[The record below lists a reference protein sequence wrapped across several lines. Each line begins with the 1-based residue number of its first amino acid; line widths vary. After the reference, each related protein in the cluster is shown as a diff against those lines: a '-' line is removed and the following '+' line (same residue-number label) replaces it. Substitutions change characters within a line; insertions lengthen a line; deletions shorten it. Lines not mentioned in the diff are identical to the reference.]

1 MIEGL
6 ILFITC
12 AMETA
17 LCIYY
22 YDSFMP
28 YKRSKLHKLI
38 AYFALTVFVV
48 GNAALFEVIPSKYY
62 SIKLLTYI
70 FIHIIFMKI
79 CYRSGWITSAFFS
92 GSAVLLQILVQTL
105 VYLSFHF
112 SHSDN
117 QIFVNL
123 MACLACAI
131 SLCIEVFLRKK
142 LPLLKE
148 YLKKEYVLLK
158 SFVWFPLATAIVGLF
173 SYIFFVSPSSSGLF
187 QAVVSAVL
195 LVVNIISLFLLQD
208 SLVKDEKIR
217 LSEIQLES
225 KQNQLQAFW
234 DMQSLYE
241 RQGRKLHD
249 YKKQLG
255 TVGELLKTGDVD
267 AAIDFT
273 EQLTKSIAVEMSEV
287 NVGHPVVNAILNQ
300 QYRIAKSEDIG
311 MSFTVG
317 DMHDI
322 RLSDDDIVV
331 VLGNLLEN
339 AIHECKKIKSLGRM
353 ASVQVKLVEKDSK
366 LIFTVRNPVVKKVD
380 IEDNKVQKNIKNGHG
395 IGLANV
401 FAVVKKYDGSFA
413 ISCDDK
419 EFTAVVLI

>member
-22 YDSFMP
+22 YDSFMQ
-28 YKRSKLHKLI
+28 YKSSKLHKLI
-38 AYFALTVFVV
+38 AYFTLTVFVV
-48 GNAALFEVIPSKYY
+48 GNAELFEVVPSKYY

-70 FIHIIFMKI
+70 FIHIIFVKI
-79 CYRSGWITSAFFS
+79 CYRSGWGTSTFFS

-173 SYIFFVSPSSSGLF
+173 SYLFFVSPSSSGLF

-225 KQNQLQAFW
+225 KQNQIQAFR

-287 NVGHPVVNAILNQ
+287 NVGHPVVNAVLNQ
-300 QYRIAKSEDIG
+300 QYRVAKEKNIG
-311 MSFTVG
+311 MTFAVS
-317 DMHDI
+317 DLQDI

-331 VLGNLLEN
+331 LLGNLIEN
-339 AIHECKKIKSLGRM
+339 AIHECEKVMSQGQT
-353 ASVQVKLVEKDSK
+353 ASIQVKFVKKDTE
-366 LIFTVRNPVVKKVD
+366 LILTVCNPVVQRVE
-380 IEDNKVQKNIKNGHG
+380 ITDNKVRGEQKDGHG
-395 IGLANV
+395 IGLSNV
-401 FAVVKKYDGSFA
+401 ESVVEKYSGTCA
-413 ISCDDK
+413 ISCDEK
-419 EFTAVVLI
+419 EFIAVVII

>member
-1 MIEGL
+1 MIEGMV
-6 ILFITC
+6 LFITC

-22 YDSFMP
+22 YDSFML
-28 YKRSKLHKLI
+28 YIRSKRHKLI
-38 AYFALTVFVV
+38 AFLTLTIFVV
-48 GNAALFEVIPSKYY
+48 GNALLFEVIPSKYY

-70 FIHIIFMKI
+70 IIHIFFVKI
-79 CYRSGWITSAFFS
+79 CYQSGWITSVFFS

-117 QIFVNL
+117 QNYINL
-123 MACLACAI
+123 MACMACVI
-131 SLCIEVFLRKK
+131 SLFIEVFLRKK
-142 LPLLKE
+142 LPLLKV
-148 YLKKEYVLLK
+148 YLKKEYALLK
-158 SFVWFPLATAIVGLF
+158 SFIWFPLATAIVGLF
-173 SYIFFVSPSSSGLF
+173 SFIFFVSPSGSGLF
-187 QAVVSAVL
+187 QGTVSVVL

-208 SLVKDEKIR
+208 SLAKDEKIR
-217 LSEIQLES
+217 LSEIQIES
-225 KQNQLQAFW
+225 KQNQLQAFR

-255 TVGELLKTGDVD
+255 TVGELLKIGDVD

-287 NVGHPVVNAILNQ
+287 NVGHPVVNAVLNQ
-300 QYRIAKSEDIG
+300 QYRVAKSEDIG
-311 MSFTVG
+311 MSFIVG

-331 VLGNLLEN
+331 VMGNLLEN
-339 AIHECKKIKSLGRM
+339 AIHECQKIKSLGRM
-353 ASVQVKLVEKDSK
+353 VSVQVKLVEKDSK
-366 LIFTVRNPVVKKVD
+366 MIFTVRNPVVQKVE
-380 IEDNKVQKNIKNGHG
+380 IEDNRVKNNSNNGHG
-395 IGLANV
+395 IGLSNV
-401 FAVVKKYDGSFA
+401 LDVVEKYDGSFA

-419 EFTAVVLI
+419 EFTAVVII

>member
-6 ILFITC
+6 ILFIAC

-22 YDSFMP
+22 YDSFMQ

-38 AYFALTVFVV
+38 AYFALTAFVV
-48 GNAALFEVIPSKYY
+48 GNAALFEVVPSKYY

-70 FIHIIFMKI
+70 IIHIVFVKI
-79 CYRSGWITSAFFS
+79 CYRSGWIPSTFFS

-142 LPLLKE
+142 LPLLKAC
-148 YLKKEYVLLK
+148 LKKENVLLK
-158 SFVWFPLATAIVGLF
+158 SFIWVPLATAFVGLF
-173 SYIFFVSPSSSGLF
+173 SYIFFVSPSGSEIF
-187 QAVVSAVL
+187 QAIVSAVL

-225 KQNQLQAFW
+225 KQNQLQAFRY
-234 DMQSLYE
+234 MQSLYE

-267 AAIDFT
+267 TAIVFT

-287 NVGHPVVNAILNQ
+287 NVGHPVVNAVLNQ
-300 QYRIAKSEDIG
+300 QYRVAKGKNIG
-311 MSFTVG
+311 MIFAVS
-317 DMHDI
+317 DLHDI
-322 RLSDDDIVV
+322 RISDDDIVV
-331 VLGNLLEN
+331 LLGNLIEN
-339 AIHECKKIKSLGRM
+339 AIHECDKVILQGQT
-353 ASVQVKLVEKDSK
+353 ASIQVKFVEKDCR
-366 LIFTVRNPVVKKVD
+366 LILTVRNSVAKRVA
-380 IEDNKVQKNIKNGHG
+380 ITENKVQGVQKDGHG
-395 IGLANV
+395 IGLLNV
-401 FAVVKKYDGSFA
+401 ESVAEKYGGTFA
-413 ISCDDK
+413 ISCDEK
-419 EFTAVVLI
+419 EFTAVVMI